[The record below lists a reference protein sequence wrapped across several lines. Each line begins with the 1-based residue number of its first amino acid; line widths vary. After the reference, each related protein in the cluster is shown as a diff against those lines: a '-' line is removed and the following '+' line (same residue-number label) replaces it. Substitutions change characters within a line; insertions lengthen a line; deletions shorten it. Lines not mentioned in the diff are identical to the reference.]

1 MEDRRHD
8 ARNTYYHE
16 PHFPPDPRDQL
27 VDPAEVAKES
37 HFSLHAVFQRIA
49 PLPENADE
57 RAKLAAELNEALSD
71 LPVEIRGWYDTAAYR
86 AEADLMF
93 WGLSNHVDHLQTA
106 YHKILNSSLGRYLE
120 PCWSVICTH
129 MEAEFNERHLPACF
143 GGRGPRDYMAVY
155 PFVRSYEW
163 YYLQPSK
170 RSAMLAEHGRNA
182 KDFLD
187 VCVSTLANFALNDY
201 EWTVTLENDDINR
214 IVGLMRKQRECEARL
229 HVREETPFF
238 TGKRIT
244 LDSWIELQPHRS
256 CC

>member
-1 MEDRRHD
+1 METRHHD

-16 PHFPPDPRDQL
+16 PNLPADPRDHP
-27 VDPAEVAKES
+27 VDPAEVAKQS
-37 HFSLHAVFQRIA
+37 NFSLHAVFQLVG
-49 PLPENADE
+49 PLPADSE
-57 RAKLAAELNEALSD
+57 TRSQMAAELKSVLAE
-71 LPVEIRGWYDTAAYR
+71 LPIEIRGWYDTAAYR

-93 WGLSNHVDHLQTA
+93 WALSNHVDHLQDA
-106 YHKILNSSLGRYLE
+106 YHKILNSALGQYLQ
-120 PCWSVICTH
+120 PCWSVVCTH
-129 MEAEFNERHLPACF
+129 MPAEFNDRHLPACF
-143 GGRGPRDYMAVY
+143 GGRGARGYMAVY

-182 KDFLD
+182 KDYLD

-201 EWTVTLENDDINR
+201 EWTVSLESDDISR

-238 TGKRIT
+238 TGKRMT
-244 LDSWIELQPHRS
+244 LADWINLQPRILD
-256 CC
+256 